1 MDAPS
6 PIVPEQTGAWG
17 SAAGAGAFDGVRRQR
32 FSSIAHADHLFMSP
46 LAEEKVDHVLARM
59 RLAPGERVVDIGCG
73 NGEMLIRLVE
83 ASVPFASSE
92 AGGALGVG
100 IDRSEPAIEM
110 ARRRAAERRSPIART
125 HIEWRVGDASGLV
138 SEDSAVD
145 RAFDAALCVGATGAF
160 GGFQPA
166 LGVLRRIARPGGR
179 VVVGEGFWR
188 TPPHADY
195 LAALGATA
203 DEMTSHAGNV
213 EAAIASGFTPLY
225 SVTSSDDEWDHYEG
239 LYLHAM
245 ERWLAE
251 HPGDP
256 DHAAFTARIHAWR
269 DAYLRWGRS
278 TLGFGVYVL
287 RCPDQG

>member
-1 MDAPS
+1 M
-6 PIVPEQTGAWG
+6 GKRRRRG
-17 SAAGAGAFDGVRRQR
+17 SVRRR
-32 FSSIAHADHLFMSP
+32 TSTALLVDRPCRSSLHEPLGRGEGRPRACAHAP
-46 LAEEKVDHVLARM
+46 RAGRARRRH
-59 RLAPGERVVDIGCG
+59 RLRQWRDADSTRRGVSAVCVVRGW
-73 NGEMLIRLVE
+73 RR
-83 ASVPFASSE
+83 
-92 AGGALGVG
+92 LGVG
-100 IDRSEPAIEM
+100 IDRSAPAIEM